1 MEKIDIVNIKP
12 LVTNDIF
19 KIVQDEVNNLF
30 LKSYKDN
37 KINLNGL
44 FVERY
49 FCNKTKSLKD
59 ILGNDY
65 SILISLINTIFDE
78 KSLDNYKSDILRMG
92 LKMGIKKR
100 NRRMLP
106 NDLQCKG
113 RKLDGEQCT
122 RSRRNGSE
130 YCLSHQKSLPHG
142 RIDDNNYVKKIKGKR
157 GRKKKSIENDYIS
170 THIEEINGTEY
181 LVDDYDNVFTY
192 DLNNS
197 QFLGKK
203 HNLHTNIDNMSP
215 NTDLLVN
222 V

>member
-1 MEKIDIVNIKP
+1 MEKIDVVNIKP

-19 KIVQDEVNNLF
+19 KIVEEEINNLF

-37 KINLNGL
+37 KINLSGL

-49 FCNKTKSLKD
+49 FCGKTKSLRD

-65 SILISLINTIFDE
+65 TILLSLINNIFDSKNLE
-78 KSLDNYKSDILRMG
+78 NYKSDVMKIG

-122 RSRRNGSE
+122 RSKRLGSDF
-130 YCLSHQKSLPHG
+130 CLSHIKRLPCG
-142 RIDDNNYVKKIKGKR
+142 RIDDGTYKKKEKGTR
-157 GRKKKSIENDYIS
+157 GRKKKNIDINEGEYIATS
-170 THIEEINGTEY
+170 LEIIDGVKY
-181 LVDDYDNVFTY
+181 LVDS
-192 DLNNS
+192 NNYVYS
-197 QFLGKK
+197 
-203 HNLHTNIDNMSP
+203 HNIDNPVFLGVIM
-215 NTDLLVN
+215 NDKIKFIN
-222 V
+222 K